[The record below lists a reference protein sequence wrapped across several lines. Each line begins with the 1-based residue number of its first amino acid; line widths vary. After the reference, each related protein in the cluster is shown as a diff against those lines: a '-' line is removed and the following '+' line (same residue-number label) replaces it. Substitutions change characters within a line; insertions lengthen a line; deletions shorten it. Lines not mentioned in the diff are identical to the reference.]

1 MGFSQLNHSFIEA
14 NKTWDEFFVTD
25 VSAYGK
31 QYYIDSIYQANG
43 YKYGTIKSYV
53 LVNQNPNDNSI
64 WPPIFVLNSA
74 QTQVEMYLR
83 EDLSSGKLY
92 GSTPGSNETLLH
104 DYTLGIGDSML
115 VDGIY
120 HYVTNLSTTTIQNNQ
135 QRYTIVFDS
144 LYSLIDGIG
153 STNKFLS
160 AVNLSGPF
168 SSYIL
173 ACAQQNNSPL
183 YGSYCSSTLSSY
195 QSTQAR
201 HPIRLFPNPCRR
213 EIHLE
218 SDAQHQKLEIYTA
231 SGQFVETFDL
241 NGKPTSLDVSALKE
255 GLYFYKIDQ
264 QYTGT
269 FVRMK

>member
-1 MGFSQLNHSFIEA
+1 
-14 NKTWDEFFVTD
+14 
-25 VSAYGK
+25 
-31 QYYIDSIYQANG
+31 
-43 YKYGTIKSYV
+43 
-53 LVNQNPNDNSI
+53 
-64 WPPIFVLNSA
+64 
-74 QTQVEMYLR
+74 MYLR

-160 AVNLSGPF
+160 AVNVSGPF

-183 YGSYCSSTLSSY
+183 YGSYCIRGGVYQGSSPRSRMGEELTAVAGPVMKCSHLPCSSF
-195 QSTQAR
+195 
-201 HPIRLFPNPCRR
+201 I
-213 EIHLE
+213 
-218 SDAQHQKLEIYTA
+218 
-231 SGQFVETFDL
+231 
-241 NGKPTSLDVSALKE
+241 
-255 GLYFYKIDQ
+255 
-264 QYTGT
+264 
-269 FVRMK
+269 